1 MQRRRL
7 SLLRLAGLALL
18 PVTVFFLQAGEAK
31 AQTCADPLASVSTLR
46 PEIRA
51 DLDLDTLRRF
61 YASAPGICV
70 WRPEDATALIA
81 TLGAAPEQGLDPSP
95 FHLGEIER
103 LSHSPDSAVAGMR
116 DLLLTDAAL
125 RYARDMTRGRV
136 DPAHV
141 DEDVDFEIYPVDP
154 VFDLRSVLRRG
165 DVAGW
170 LKSLPPRQPEYAA
183 LKALLARYRDFSAHG
198 DWAKLDA
205 PAKAVKPG
213 KASPL
218 VPLLRARL
226 AAEGY
231 LAGTQTQNELL
242 NEVLT
247 GDTLEALKRFQADHG
262 LAVDGALGKKTAE
275 ALNVGPA
282 ERVRQIA
289 LNLERWRQFSRGIPA
304 TRIEVNTAAAT
315 AALVVADKRV
325 LEMRA
330 VVGKKETPT
339 PLVRSDLRTV
349 VIDPPWIVPVSIIRK
364 EILPALKR
372 KPDYLEK
379 NNMQWQGNQL
389 VQAPGEKNSLGRI
402 KFEFPSS
409 FDVYLHDTPARS
421 LFAREAR
428 DDRARSHGCIRL
440 EKPLDLAEILLK
452 DNGDWPRERIEQ
464 AIAEGGTVRVPVAT
478 EIPVVVAYWTAF
490 ADQDG
495 RAEFR
500 DDIYGRDARLL
511 DALTR
516 RSGVAPASAP
526 AAAPFCGS

>member
-1 MQRRRL
+1 MWISRFI
-7 SLLRLAGLALL
+7 
-18 PVTVFFLQAGEAK
+18 P
-31 AQTCADPLASVSTLR
+31 ST
-46 PEIRA
+46 
-51 DLDLDTLRRF
+51 RF
-61 YASAPGICV
+61 
-70 WRPEDATALIA
+70 
-81 TLGAAPEQGLDPSP
+81 
-95 FHLGEIER
+95 
-103 LSHSPDSAVAGMR
+103 
-116 DLLLTDAAL
+116 
-125 RYARDMTRGRV
+125 
-136 DPAHV
+136 
-141 DEDVDFEIYPVDP
+141 
-154 VFDLRSVLRRG
+154 FDLRSVLRRG

-170 LKSLPPRQPEYAA
+170 LRELPPRQPEYAA
-183 LKALLARYRDFSAHG
+183 LKALLARYRDLAARG
-198 DWAKLDA
+198 DWVKLDA

-218 VPLLRARL
+218 VPLLRRRL
-226 AAEGY
+226 AEEGY
-231 LAGTQTQNELL
+231 LEESPSPDDVLAGDIL
-242 NEVLT
+242 
-247 GDTLEALKRFQADHG
+247 DALKRFQADHG
-262 LAVDGALGKKTAE
+262 LAVDGALGKKTVE

-349 VIDPPWIVPVSIIRK
+349 IIDPPWIVPVSIIRK

-379 NNMQWQGNQL
+379 NNMHWQGNQL

-421 LFAREAR
+421 LFTREAR

-464 AIAEGGTVRVPVAT
+464 AIAEGGTVRVPVTT

-490 ADQDG
+490 ADRDG

-500 DDIYGRDARLL
+500 DDIYGRDARLFE
-511 DALTR
+511 ALTR
-516 RSGVAPASAP
+516 RSGETPSLGP

>member
-1 MQRRRL
+1 MQRCRL
-7 SLLRLAGLALL
+7 SLGRLAGLTLL
-18 PVTVFFLQAGEAK
+18 LVPAFFLQAGEAK
-31 AQTCADPLASVSTLR
+31 AQACADPLASVSALR
-46 PEIRA
+46 PDIRA
-51 DLDLDTLRRF
+51 DLDLDIIQRF
-61 YASAPGICV
+61 YASAPGVCV
-70 WRPEDATALIA
+70 WQPEDAAALIA

-103 LSHSPDSAVAGMR
+103 LSHSSGGAVAGMR

-136 DPAHV
+136 DPARV

-154 VFDLRSVLRRG
+154 AFDLRSVLRRG

-170 LKSLPPRQPEYAA
+170 LKGLPPRQPEYAA
-183 LKALLARYRDFSAHG
+183 LKALLARYRDLSAHG

-205 PAKAVKPG
+205 PAKGVKPG

-231 LAGTQTQNELL
+231 LAGTQTQDELL
-242 NEVLT
+242 T
-247 GDTLEALKRFQADHG
+247 GETLDALKRFQADHG
-262 LAVDGALGKKTAE
+262 LAEDGALGKKTVE

-289 LNLERWRQFSRGIPA
+289 LNLERWRQFSRGIPS
-304 TRIEVNTAAAT
+304 TRIEVNTAAAS
-315 AALVVADKRV
+315 AALIIGDKRV
-325 LEMRA
+325 LAMRA
-330 VVGKKETPT
+330 VVGKKATPT
-339 PLVRSDLRTV
+339 PLVRSDLHAV
-349 VIDPPWIVPVSIIRK
+349 VIDPPWIVPASIIRK
-364 EILPALKR
+364 EIIPALKR

-379 NNMQWQGNQL
+379 NNMHWQGNQL

-402 KFEFPSS
+402 KFEFPSN

-421 LFAREAR
+421 LFTHEAL
-428 DDRARSHGCIRL
+428 DDRTRSHGCIRL

-464 AIAEGGTVRVPVAT
+464 AMAEGTTVRVPVAD
-478 EIPVVVAYWTAF
+478 EIPVVIAYWTAF
-490 ADQDG
+490 AAEDG
-495 RAEFR
+495 RAQFR
-500 DDIYGRDARLL
+500 DDIYGRDARLF

-516 RSGVAPASAP
+516 RQLANPSSAP
-526 AAAPFCGS
+526 NAATSFCGS